1 MAYNDSMSTTDVGPL
16 IPEEVAG
23 EIIKNVGVHSAAMK
37 LMRKARMSRAQSRM
51 PVMSAL
57 PTAYFVASG
66 GGLKQTTK
74 AAWANKYLVAEEIA
88 VIVPIP
94 EAYLDDSEFDIW
106 GEIKPAIAEAFAV
119 AIDAAVLFGTNKP
132 DTWGKDVYQHGVD
145 AGNAIVRGAVS
156 GQDIAGDVSDL
167 MTFVEN
173 DGFDVNGFAARRSL
187 RGAFRNLR
195 DDNGQPI
202 FSPSVTQK
210 EGGQLWG
217 ENIEYVSNAAF
228 DTGNASLLTGDWNQA
243 IFATRQDI
251 TYKMLT
257 EASIHDDTGAL
268 VYNFAQ
274 QDMVGLRCVGRF
286 AYQVANAVNREGVY
300 ASQSPFGV
308 LHPTGWTTEV

>member
-1 MAYNDSMSTTDVGPL
+1 MAYNDSISGTDSAAL
-16 IPEEVAG
+16 IPEEVASTILDTV
-23 EIIKNVGVHSAAMK
+23 ELTSAAMK
-37 LMRKARMSRAQSRM
+37 LMRKARMSRAQQRM
-51 PVMSAL
+51 PVISAL

-74 AAWANKYLVAEEIA
+74 VAWANKYLVAEEIA

-106 GEIKPAIAEAFAV
+106 AEVKPKIAEAFAV

-132 DTWGKDVYQHGVD
+132 DTWGKDVYQHAVD
-145 AGNAIVRGAVS
+145 AGNAIVRGAVG

-167 MTFVEN
+167 MGLVEN

-187 RGAFRNLR
+187 RASFRNLR
-195 DDNGQPI
+195 DANGQPI
-202 FSPSVTQK
+202 FTPGLTNK
-210 EGGQLWG
+210 EGGSLWG
-217 ENIEYVSNAAF
+217 EPINYVSNSAF

-257 EASIHDDTGAL
+257 EASIHDDQGNL

-286 AYQVANAVNREGVY
+286 AYQVANAANREGTLIN
-300 ASQSPFGV
+300 QSPFGV
-308 LHPTGWTTEV
+308 LHPTGWTVEV